1 MTFSVVQ
8 QQDLKSLNTLALPAS
23 AEYFARIESVPDLQ
37 QAIQW
42 ANEKQLQITLLGGGS
57 NIVLASD
64 IPGLVL
70 KVAINGVELI
80 SEDDRQVLIRV
91 GAGEDWP
98 RLVEYTLDN
107 NWYGLENLSLIPGC
121 VGAAPVQNIGAYGVE
136 LAKRLHSVEVVCL
149 ENGTARVLSGDECEF
164 GYRDSIFKRELR
176 GKVAITSVTL
186 SLSKKPDLVL
196 TYPALQMAAGE
207 VSGQNLTPKKISEL
221 VCEIRRSKLPDPVS
235 TPNAGSFFKNP
246 VISSTQAKTLRGKFP
261 DMVQYPVSAVE
272 VKLAAGW
279 LIEKAGWK
287 GRQIGD
293 IAVHDRQALVL
304 VNRGDGTGQQ
314 LLDVAGQIV
323 DSVKQEFGVK
333 LEMEPRILPEV

>member
-1 MTFSVVQ
+1 MTFTVAEQ
-8 QQDLKSLNTLALPAS
+8 YDLKSLNTLALPAR
-23 AEYFARIESVPDLQ
+23 AEFFARIENVSDLQ

-42 ANEKQLQITLLGGGS
+42 AGERQLQITLLGGGS

-70 KVAINGVELI
+70 KMAIAGIELI
-80 SEDDRQVLIRV
+80 DEDDQRVLIRI
-91 GAGEDWP
+91 GAGENWP
-98 RLVEYTLDN
+98 QLVEYTLDN
-107 NWYGLENLSLIPGC
+107 DWYGLENLSLIPGC
-121 VGAAPVQNIGAYGVE
+121 AGAAPVQNIGAYGVE
-136 LAKRLHSVEVVCL
+136 LAEYLHSVEVISL
-149 ENGTARVLSGDECEF
+149 TTGGLKELSNAECEF
-164 GYRDSIFKRELR
+164 GYRDSIFKRQLR
-176 GKVAITSVTL
+176 GKVAITAVTL
-186 SLSKKPDLVL
+186 SLSKTANLVL
-196 TYPALQMAAGE
+196 TYPALQKVAGE
-207 VSGQNLTPKKISEL
+207 FSEQELTPKKISEL
-221 VCEIRRSKLPDPVS
+221 VSEIRRSKLPDPLD

-246 VISSTQAKTLRGKFP
+246 VISSTQANKLRRQFP

-304 VNRGDGTGQQ
+304 VNRGGGTGQQ
-314 LLDVAGQIV
+314 LLEVAVQIV
-323 DSVKQEFGVK
+323 DAVAQMFGTR